1 MAQFLWPVD
10 GIFLARVDDDVI
22 VLNLAE
28 DRYDGLLDT
37 GDAIRLDARGSLRV
51 VDDDVASELV
61 RAGIATAAQPI
72 TCNPAPGPARRELQ
86 HDPSPAKRDVLR
98 AAVSLLTATLRFRG
112 LSLPSLVAF
121 RHRLRDPETI
131 TEARLGQLVG
141 AARIARPWIPFEGE
155 CLQRSFLLRAH
166 LAAQGVA
173 TDWVFGVATWPF
185 AAHCWLQIGD
195 LVVGDRLS
203 RVSRFTPIMRV

>member
-1 MAQFLWPVD
+1 MDQYLWPVA
-10 GIFLARVDDDVI
+10 GTFLARVDDDVI

-28 DRYDGLLDT
+28 DRYDGLLGA
-37 GDAIRLDARGSLRV
+37 GDAIALDERGAIQV
-51 VDDDVASELV
+51 VDADIAAELI
-61 RAGIATAAQPI
+61 AGGIATAAQPLSR
-72 TCNPAPGPARRELQ
+72 NPRPVAARRELQ
-86 HDPSPAKRDVLR
+86 SDPAPAGRDVLR
-98 AAVSLLTATLRFRG
+98 AAISLITATLRFRG
-112 LSLPSLVAF
+112 RSLLSLVTF
-121 RHRLRDPETI
+121 QHRLRGAEAI
-131 TEARLGQLVG
+131 SEARLGELVG
-141 AARIARPWIPFEGE
+141 AARVARPWIPFEGE

-173 TDWVFGVATWPF
+173 TDWIFGVATWPF

>member
-1 MAQFLWPVD
+1 MNQYLWPVA
-10 GIFLARVDDDVI
+10 GTFLARVDDDVI

-28 DRYDGLLDT
+28 DRYDGLLGA
-37 GDAIRLDARGSLRV
+37 GDAIALDERGAIQV
-51 VDDDVASELV
+51 VDADIASELV
-61 RAGIATAAQPI
+61 ATGIATAALPLSRNA
-72 TCNPAPGPARRELQ
+72 TPVRPRSELHTGACPPGRE
-86 HDPSPAKRDVLR
+86 VLR
-98 AAVSLLTATLRFRG
+98 AAITMLTATLKFRG
-112 LSLPSLVAF
+112 QSLLSLVSF
-121 RHRLRDPETI
+121 RHPLRDPAVI
-131 TEARLGQLVG
+131 GEARLGQLVG
-141 AARIARPWIPFEGE
+141 AARVARPWIPFEGE

>member
-1 MAQFLWPVD
+1 MAQQLWPAD
-10 GIFLARVDDDVI
+10 GVFLARVDDDVI

-28 DRYDGLLDT
+28 DRYDGLLNA
-37 GDAIRLDARGSLRV
+37 GDALRMDESGSLRIADADV
-51 VDDDVASELV
+51 VAELI
-61 RAGIATAAQPI
+61 AGGIATETPPLAR
-72 TCNPAPGPARRELQ
+72 NPLPVTPRRELQ
-86 HDPSPAKRDVLR
+86 TDISASNRDVWR
-98 AAVSLLTATLRFRG
+98 AAIILFTATLRFRG
-112 LSLPSLVAF
+112 RSLLSLVTF
-121 RHRLRDPETI
+121 RHRLRDPEAI
-131 TEARLGQLVG
+131 SEARLGQLVG
-141 AARIARPWIPFEGE
+141 AARTARPWIPFEGE
-155 CLQRSFLLRAH
+155 CLQRSFVLRAH